1 MKEDFLYF
9 LWKYQLFEHHNL
21 ETQCGLAVQVKKP
34 GFQNFD
40 SGPDFSSAH
49 LVIDEVEWFGNV
61 EMHIKSSEWFAHSH
75 QHDEAYDSV
84 VLHIVWN
91 YNIPVTD
98 SKGREIPT
106 ISLSKLPQDKYL
118 ANYEQ
123 LSQSL
128 VEIPC
133 QVQLLSVPS
142 IYLKSE
148 LEERLIHR
156 LERKTERWKD
166 YKVGELKTMFY
177 ELLAQSFGFKVN
189 ADPFLQVAQQLPL
202 SIVLKHRSSV
212 KQLEALFFG
221 VSGMLSSQWK
231 DDYPKELLREW
242 SFLKHKYQL
251 SEVTYLQWKFSK
263 MRPPNFP
270 TIKLAQFIVLMTSF
284 QELFDAVNSN
294 KPILFVRE
302 YFEAGVSKYWDTHY
316 VFDKL
321 SRSQSKVLGISS
333 FYLIVINAI
342 VPFVYLKFKKEE
354 RQEVFDYLTDLLES
368 LPSEKNHKIKLFTD
382 LGLKPKS
389 AFDSQSLLELLDYKC
404 LPKKCLT
411 CKVGNQLVRQK

>member
-1 MKEDFLYF
+1 M
-9 LWKYQLFEHHNL
+9 
-21 ETQCGLAVQVKKP
+21 
-34 GFQNFD
+34 
-40 SGPDFSSAH
+40 
-49 LVIDEVEWFGNV
+49 
-61 EMHIKSSEWFAHSH
+61 
-75 QHDEAYDSV
+75 
-84 VLHIVWN
+84 WN

-106 ISLSKLPQDKYL
+106 IALSKLTQDKYL

-189 ADPFLQVAQQLPL
+189 AAPFLQVAQQLPL

-251 SEVTYLQWKFSK
+251 SEVTYLKWKFSK

-294 KPILFVRE
+294 KPIPFVRE